1 MGIVDIVLLVII
13 CVFAIKG
20 GLIKGLVMEIFGLLA
35 LVAGYI
41 TAYKYSHVF
50 AKPVMALGLDEKS
63 SNAIGY
69 VIGFVFAYIVV
80 VLIGSILS
88 KAFKEIKLGSVN
100 RGGGF
105 IFGGMKAAVILGLIL
120 STVITVAPKD
130 AKFSKN
136 LQEGGT
142 VSGGRLAKVSPYVYK
157 VMNKIP
163 PDVEKINPFDIPEV
177 KQTKDA
183 MDLLESDAVQDALE
197 AVKDSKLVDEIQDLP
212 EDTKEAIEGLTK
224 EESLENPL
232 KVCRKNK

>member
-1 MGIVDIVLLVII
+1 
-13 CVFAIKG
+13 
-20 GLIKGLVMEIFGLLA
+20 
-35 LVAGYI
+35 
-41 TAYKYSHVF
+41 
-50 AKPVMALGLDEKS
+50 
-63 SNAIGY
+63 
-69 VIGFVFAYIVV
+69 
-80 VLIGSILS
+80 
-88 KAFKEIKLGSVN
+88 
-100 RGGGF
+100 
-105 IFGGMKAAVILGLIL
+105 MKAAVILGLIL

-136 LQEGGT
+136 LQEGT
-142 VSGGRLAKVSPYVYK
+142 VSGRLAKVSPYVYK
-157 VMNKIP
+157 VMNKI

>member
-13 CVFAIKG
+13 CVFAIK

-105 IFGGMKAAVILGLIL
+105 IFWRY
-120 STVITVAPKD
+120 
-130 AKFSKN
+130 
-136 LQEGGT
+136 E
-142 VSGGRLAKVSPYVYK
+142 SGGYTRAY
-157 VMNKIP
+157 
-163 PDVEKINPFDIPEV
+163 PFDR
-177 KQTKDA
+177 DHCC
-183 MDLLESDAVQDALE
+183 S
-197 AVKDSKLVDEIQDLP
+197 
-212 EDTKEAIEGLTK
+212 
-224 EESLENPL
+224 
-232 KVCRKNK
+232 